1 MGKQVILTQAP
12 TTTTVL
18 SIFCLLVRGRSSC
31 DPALAF
37 FETARFHGRVDRILA
52 SST

>member
-12 TTTTVL
+12 TTTVL

-31 DPALAF
+31 APALAF
-37 FETARFHGRVDRILA
+37 FETVRFHGRVDRILA